1 MKYENARDVLPE
13 ELFLEVQKYAS
24 GKMLYFPAGE
34 DKRGWGEASGYR
46 EQLLK
51 RNRMIRNKYAHG
63 TTVSELADEYYL
75 SLDSIKK
82 IIYSKRT
89 PDSLAYYPTVASA
102 VHYASAGLIEEWI
115 QCYLLFSNKAGTKSQ
130 QILEGGPL
138 FFGVV
143 KLPLRLIQP
152 IESIEPIEDIK
163 GEQADGSK
171 GDDLLQQP
179 PLLIQYEAGKFFCNV
194 QQDLLSLLKGRKI
207 NAYPSIIVLKG
218 NADFKRY
225 NNHFGNVFFYV
236 KEK

>member
-1 MKYENARDVLPE
+1 M
-13 ELFLEVQKYAS
+13 
-24 GKMLYFPAGE
+24 
-34 DKRGWGEASGYR
+34 
-46 EQLLK
+46 
-51 RNRMIRNKYAHG
+51 
-63 TTVSELADEYYL
+63 
-75 SLDSIKK
+75 DSIKK

-115 QCYLLFSNKAGTKSQ
+115 QCYLLFSNKAGTESQ

-152 IESIEPIEDIK
+152 IKEMGMD
-163 GEQADGSK
+163 QAD
-171 GDDLLQQP
+171 DANEADLLQQP
-179 PLLIQYEAGKFFCNV
+179 PLLIQYEAGKFYCTV

-207 NAYPSIIVLKG
+207 NAYPSIIFLKG
-218 NADFKRY
+218 NAVFKRY

-236 KEK
+236 KEE

>member
-75 SLDSIKK
+75 SMDSIKK

-115 QCYLLFSNKAGTKSQ
+115 QCYLLFSNKAGAESEH
-130 QILEGGPL
+130 ILEGGPL

-152 IESIEPIEDIK
+152 VESES
-163 GEQADGSK
+163 ADHSV
-171 GDDLLQQP
+171 DSREADLLQQP
-179 PLLIQYEAGKFFCNV
+179 PLLIQYEAGKFYCTV

-236 KEK
+236 KEE